1 MVLRDGILVGLV
13 HMVDRIPLP
22 PPPAK
27 RPRGHP
33 PVHSHRLL
41 LKALIGMSVRRRYTA
56 WAPLAFLSQD
66 DPWLINCVLWS
77 PSRGA
82 RPAGL
87 GTTAGRPAA
96 YPAPGNR
103 WLGAGSGDPP
113 STLGTPGAGGSPGQ
127 YAGAG
132 VGGRLA

>member
-66 DPWLINCVLWS
+66 DPLAHQLRALLTEQGRS
-77 PSRGA
+77 PSG
-82 RPAGL
+82 
-87 GTTAGRPAA
+87 
-96 YPAPGNR
+96 PGNDGWQACR
-103 WLGAGSGDPP
+103 LPCPRESVAW
-113 STLGTPGAGGSPGQ
+113 GG
-127 YAGAG
+127 
-132 VGGRLA
+132 LW